1 MLENIVDSTSSSSNI
16 DEVVHDN
23 SNCYRSLVINT
34 MRIDHGYS
42 DEGSLVKEEPSVD
55 AIRFFG
61 LLKDSNEPLW
71 DRCINHNKLSVI
83 AWVFTTKFDYG
94 MSEVDYDSIIK

>member
-1 MLENIVDSTSSSSNI
+1 MD
-16 DEVVHDN
+16 
-23 SNCYRSLVINT
+23 T

-42 DEGSLVKEEPSVD
+42 DEDSLIKEEPSVD

-61 LLKDSNEPLW
+61 LLKYSNEPLW

-83 AWVFTTKFDYG
+83 A
-94 MSEVDYDSIIK
+94 